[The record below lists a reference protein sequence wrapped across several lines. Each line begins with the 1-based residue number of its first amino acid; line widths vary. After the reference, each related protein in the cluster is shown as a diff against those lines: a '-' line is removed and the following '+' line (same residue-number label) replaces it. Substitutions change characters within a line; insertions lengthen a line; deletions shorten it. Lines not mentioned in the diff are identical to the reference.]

1 MTPFLGLLIILLITF
16 IGARF
21 LRRSTIT
28 KNPLFSG
35 LIVSGFPYILIGIIL
50 GPQLFNFLNSQI
62 ISSLE
67 PLIALAIGWVGLLFG
82 LQLRWRNIRRFP
94 RNYVLFT
101 SVQSL
106 ITFLI
111 IFCLMGLALLMIR
124 HSLYTNL
131 LEAVII
137 LAALGSMTAP
147 LTIARIAIERKIKGR
162 LTHLLQFISSLDSF
176 WGIAITGITMAIFNP
191 VKFNWPNNGWI
202 WLGLCILISILLGIL
217 FSHLIRLRFQQDEIF
232 VLVLGLVIFTSGIGF
247 YLKLSPIFMNF
258 IVGITIS
265 QFPRESEKVMRVIH
279 PAEKPTYLFLL
290 IFAGALWNYQFWGE
304 IILISV
310 FVLARFSG
318 KYLGG
323 WVSARQIDCGFEV
336 PTNIGKALLSFGGI
350 SLAIAFNFQLFYGG
364 PISDFLMSTAILGI
378 LIFDEYTAISTLNI
392 LRKQGEVG

>member
-16 IGARF
+16 VGARF
-21 LRRSTIT
+21 LHRSTIT

-35 LIVSGFPYILIGIIL
+35 LIVSGFPYILIGLVL
-50 GPQLFNFLNSQI
+50 GPQLFNFLNAQI
-62 ISSLE
+62 IRSLE

-106 ITFLI
+106 VTFLVI
-111 IFCLMGLALLMIR
+111 LAAIGIGFLFIR
-124 HSLYTNL
+124 HSLYENQ

-176 WGIAITGITMAIFNP
+176 WGITIAGIAMAIFDP
-191 VKFNWPNNGWI
+191 IKYQWINNGWI
-202 WLGLCILISILLGIL
+202 WLGICTLISIVLGLL
-217 FSHLIRLRFQQDEIF
+217 FRYLIRLRFQQDEIF

-258 IVGITIS
+258 IVGATLS

-290 IFAGALWNYQFWGE
+290 VFAGALWNYRFWGE
-304 IILISV
+304 IILIII
-310 FVLARFSG
+310 FILARFFG

-323 WVSARQIDCGFEV
+323 WLSARKIDCAFEI
-336 PTNIGKALLSFGGI
+336 PPNIGKALLSFGGI
-350 SLAIAFNFQLFYGG
+350 SLAIAFNFQLFHGG
-364 PISDFLMSTAILGI
+364 PISDFLMSTTILGI
-378 LIFDEYTAISTLNI
+378 LIFDEYTAVSTLNI
-392 LRKQGEVG
+392 LRKQGEAG